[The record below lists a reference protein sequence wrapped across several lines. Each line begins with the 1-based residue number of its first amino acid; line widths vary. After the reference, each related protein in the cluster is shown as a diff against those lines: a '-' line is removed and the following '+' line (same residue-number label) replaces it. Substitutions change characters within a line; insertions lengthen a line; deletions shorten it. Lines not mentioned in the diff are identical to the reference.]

1 MIVLELRDPS
11 AGVLAHSYHP
21 NDCVHFLRRCL
32 NQKRKEAASLQRLDP
47 FAAAVV
53 GAEVARLQQLLDL
66 LCGKEMPS

>member
-11 AGVLAHSYHP
+11 AGVLARSYHP

-53 GAEVARLQQLLDL
+53 GTEVT
-66 LCGKEMPS
+66 